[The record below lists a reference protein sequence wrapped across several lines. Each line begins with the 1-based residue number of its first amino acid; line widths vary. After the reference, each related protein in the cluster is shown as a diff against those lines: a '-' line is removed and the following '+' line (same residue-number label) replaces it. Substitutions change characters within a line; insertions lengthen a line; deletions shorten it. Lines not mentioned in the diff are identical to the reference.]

1 MNSSSCD
8 VDSAMVTVVGGNGN
22 DIFLGAPDLFS
33 DERKLYIRAVFDG
46 RLEPS
51 HITEDEMAALHH
63 ALTDQAMGNIMDELA
78 DRTDITVF
86 NHDWEFDKPN

>member
-8 VDSAMVTVVGGNGN
+8 TVVGGSDN

-33 DERKLYIRAVFDG
+33 DERKLYIRAVFEG
-46 RLEPS
+46 LLES
-51 HITEDEMAALHH
+51 IHITTDEMNTLHH
-63 ALTDQAMGNIMDELA
+63 ALTDRAIGNIMDELA

>member
-8 VDSAMVTVVGGNGN
+8 VDSVMDTVVGSNGT

-46 RLEPS
+46 LLESS
-51 HITEDEMAALHH
+51 HITEGELTVLHH
-63 ALTDQAMGNIMDELA
+63 ALTDQAIGNIMDELA

-86 NHDWEFDKPN
+86 NHDWEFDNPN

>member
-1 MNSSSCD
+1 MNSSICD
-8 VDSAMVTVVGGNGN
+8 TVVGGSDN

-33 DERKLYIRAVFDG
+33 DERKLYIRAVFEG
-46 RLEPS
+46 LLEPS
-51 HITEDEMAALHH
+51 HITTDEMTTLYY
-63 ALTDQAMGNIMDELA
+63 ALTDQAIGNTMDELA

>member
-1 MNSSSCD
+1 
-8 VDSAMVTVVGGNGN
+8 
-22 DIFLGAPDLFS
+22 
-33 DERKLYIRAVFDG
+33 
-46 RLEPS
+46 
-51 HITEDEMAALHH
+51 MAALHH